1 MLEPKRLTRQ
11 LNKLQLASCHEGKP
25 PMDASTDA
33 LPVQTGLTPKQRARL
48 DAIEAY
54 FARTRTMPSVE
65 DLRLALG
72 IGSKAG
78 VLGLLR
84 QLEERGRIARLP
96 LRARAIRLLHDPA
109 CQKCAENPAPPV

>member
-1 MLEPKRLTRQ
+1 MHPDY
-11 LNKLQLASCHEGKP
+11 NAPS
-25 PMDASTDA
+25 A
-33 LPVQTGLTPKQRARL
+33 QTGLTLKQRACL

-72 IGSKAG
+72 IGSKSG

-109 CQKCAENPAPPV
+109 CQGCAENPAPPGAAA